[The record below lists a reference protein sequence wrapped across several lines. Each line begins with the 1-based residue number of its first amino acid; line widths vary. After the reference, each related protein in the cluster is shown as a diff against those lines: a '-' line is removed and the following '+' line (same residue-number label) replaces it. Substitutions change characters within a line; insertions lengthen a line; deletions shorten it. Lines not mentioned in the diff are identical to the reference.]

1 MRPISGQEGD
11 ERKNGVLPSYF
22 SVIMKKN
29 KLARFCEDKQ
39 KHQIISGI
47 NGTLKSI
54 VVIIH
59 YEKVAHDT

>member
-1 MRPISGQEGD
+1 
-11 ERKNGVLPSYF
+11 
-22 SVIMKKN
+22 MKKN